1 MSVCLQGMVEELLM
15 KRNGK
20 KFKREDPSSYVN
32 TGNRRGS
39 WSYMKRDGSSHQI
52 TLSRSIS
59 TEAGFANPEHNK
71 VSQWI
76 NILSLTQIY
85 KKL

>member
-20 KFKREDPSSYVN
+20 KIKREDSIQFVDRN
-32 TGNRRGS
+32 NRRGS

-52 TLSRSIS
+52 ALSRSVS
-59 TEAGFANPEHNK
+59 TEAGFANPELHNK
-71 VSQWI
+71 VSQHSI
-76 NILSLTQIY
+76 DISNFSIV
-85 KKL
+85 